1 MQSLLKFIEISK
13 NNLNDPVFIYMSTN
27 KVYGDNPNYLELDKS
42 ETRYDLKSSNKY
54 FNGIDTSMSIDKN
67 LHSFLV

>member
-1 MQSLLKFIEISK
+1 
-13 NNLNDPVFIYMSTN
+13 MSTN
-27 KVYGDNPNYLELDKS
+27 KVYGDNPNYFEADKS

-67 LHSFLV
+67 LHSFWYK